1 MAVALPTAGS
11 TVEAGTGFI
20 KETMGPAI
28 APVKA
33 AGAALGNPLQTLN
46 APPVVMAAAAAM
58 GTMFGADSD
67 DPDKKLKDAGD
78 DLTESSNELD
88 ESAEGLAA
96 LGSMLGLENLETIL
110 EDIRDSVFS
119 LEKKLVGQMRQE
131 KGAVDE
137 ETGKKVG
144 GQFMGFREAREKV
157 DPTARLK
164 AIEEKREA
172 ARAAKGKGGAPGAKP
187 GEEEEEEAGFLGGI
201 LAGLMGGILK
211 FISPIIK
218 IIKGLW
224 KFSKAASKLFGK
236 IFLPITIIMGIFS
249 FISGFVDEFKKEGD
263 IVESMKKG
271 LMNVVDNLI
280 DMPLNLIKDMISWIA
295 GALGFEEFEKT
306 LDSFEFDFSGLFG
319 KVLDFLDPI
328 IAFLVA
334 PFLAV
339 QDFIKGFQE
348 GGFVEGMIQMVE
360 GYIENIIDA
369 PLNWIKGIVESVLRF
384 FGMEDAADAV
394 GDFEFDLSGG
404 VREMFEEIVAVF
416 DNLWINLKETLSE
429 VWESVKGIFTWD
441 NITAILSEG
450 SGMLAK
456 GMSMLGSVFG
466 GGDSEEEA
474 AAPESLPNAPG
485 LTSTEGALGV
495 QELDEGLMSKVSAI
509 VTESALQAAENTASA
524 QGGGVSVST
533 SSVSNQNINQ
543 SSAQT
548 VVSAAIEPVR
558 GEDAGMQV

>member
-201 LAGLMGGILK
+201 LAGLMGGIMSFL
-211 FISPIIK
+211 SPIIK

-295 GALGFEEFEKT
+295 GFLGFDEFAAD
-306 LDSFEFDFSGLFG
+306 LDSFEFDFAGLFG
-319 KVLDFLDPI
+319 RFFD
-328 IAFLVA
+328 VA
-334 PFLAV
+334 VTWVKDTFNEVWPK
-339 QDFIKGFQE
+339 IKELFTL
-348 GGFVEGMIQMVE
+348 EGMLNFFE
-360 GYIENIIDA
+360 GYVDTMIDA
-369 PLNWIKGIVESVLRF
+369 PLNWIKGLVESVLRF

-404 VREMFEEIVAVF
+404 VREAFTAISDKFTE
-416 DNLWINLKETLSE
+416 LWTTFKETLSK
-429 VWESVKGIFTWD
+429 VWKSIKGIFTWD
-441 NITAILSEG
+441 NITAILKKG
-450 SGMLAK
+450 AGNTPLGWALGKLSGA
-456 GMSMLGSVFG
+456 FG
-466 GGDSEEEA
+466 GDEDSEEEA